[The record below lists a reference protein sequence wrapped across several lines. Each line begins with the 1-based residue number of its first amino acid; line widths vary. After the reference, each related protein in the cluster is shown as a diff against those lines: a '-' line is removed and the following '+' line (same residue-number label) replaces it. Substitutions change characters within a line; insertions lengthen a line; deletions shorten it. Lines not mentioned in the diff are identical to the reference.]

1 MSNDKYIDNN
11 LDDSVIDDSN
21 LVQCEYC
28 DYITDRDDIEYVNDP
43 YCSDG
48 KITRCPEC
56 NNGESFNTYKP
67 KK

>member
-1 MSNDKYIDNN
+1 MIKDDELNDN
-11 LDDSVIDDSN
+11 VIDDSN

-28 DYITDRDDIEYVNDP
+28 DYITDWDDVEYVNDP

-56 NNGESFNTYKP
+56 NNGESFITYKP